1 MNLGGVRDSPQWV
14 DGVAIL
20 KYVDGDLCPDQIRK
34 KSTIIRLTCSQNQVV
49 SDTAFSALVLLLW
62 GQWELK
68 GHPSLGMRAEGLGVQ
83 LSLSA
88 AARAAPLSPLV
99 PEDRSLAPRRPTW
112 QSWLRNLLVFC
123 SVTQVR
129 KGCRETGI

>member
-88 AARAAPLSPLV
+88 AARATPLSPLV
-99 PEDRSLAPRRPTW
+99 LEDRSLAPRRPTW
-112 QSWLRNLLVFC
+112 QS
-123 SVTQVR
+123 
-129 KGCRETGI
+129 